1 MRPSTVSWIENK
13 LLGIDAG
20 KGSMIRT
27 GARSDMMN
35 NKAMAMVA
43 VVAMMVATFTGVAL
57 AQDVDADTVPTSYE
71 LGEETVSLKVGGD
84 SAAILYTVS
93 EAEYVPTGYTL
104 NWYVGVVDGDTVD
117 FNSGSL
123 GTWTYNSIDSIGTSS
138 YEQPLG
144 VDVDG
149 FITVSENY
157 KFKMTALTTLG
168 QYILEV
174 KATEN
179 ANNVA
184 FVLKCAVKV
193 GVDDGYDVPPIY
205 GKIAT
210 TIVSDSTAKTL
221 APMEFTVGKP
231 GMSKISMTD
240 DESFDTSGKSWYAVD
255 LPAGLSM
262 SSDGWVS
269 GLPTK
274 VPTKNPAIVTV
285 YCSYMNGNDTGIV
298 VEEYSLSIEIEEA
311 ATNLSMKFSVGDK
324 SISSKGTYTVD
335 EGTSFT
341 LTVASG
347 TEGGSI
353 ENIVVNVVQN
363 GGATRVDYKEN
374 GAIITADG
382 IGEFHVVV
390 SAVVDGQAITD
401 YFKVNS
407 VSGLNNLTT
416 SLVVNGA

>member
-1 MRPSTVSWIENK
+1 
-13 LLGIDAG
+13 
-20 KGSMIRT
+20 
-27 GARSDMMN
+27 MMN

-57 AQDVDADTVPTSYE
+57 AQDVDADTVPTSYN
-71 LGEETVSLKVGGD
+71 LGVEDVSLKVGGD

-117 FNSGSL
+117 FNNGSL
-123 GTWTYNSIDSIGTSS
+123 GTWTYNNTNSLGISS
-138 YEQPLG
+138 YEQPQS
-144 VDVDG
+144 VDDDG
-149 FITVSENY
+149 FITVSDNY

-174 KATEN
+174 KAIEN
-179 ANNVA
+179 ASNVT
-184 FVLKCAVKV
+184 FVLKCAVEV
-193 GVDDGYDVPPIY
+193 SVDNGYDVPPIY
-205 GKIAT
+205 GKITT
-210 TIVSDSTAKTL
+210 TIVSDSTAKIL
-221 APMEFTVGKP
+221 APMVFTVGKP
-231 GMSKISMTD
+231 GMFKISMTGD
-240 DESFDTSGKSWYAVD
+240 DSFNTTGKSWYAVG
-255 LPAGLSM
+255 LPTGLSM

-269 GLPTK
+269 GLPTE
-274 VPTKNPAIVTV
+274 VVATNLPNVTV
-285 YCSYMNGNDTGIV
+285 YCSYMNEDETGIV
-298 VEEYSLSIEIEEA
+298 VEEYLLSITVGEA
-311 ATNLSMKFSVGDK
+311 GSVSMKFMVGTE

-335 EGTSFT
+335 EDSDFT
-341 LTVASG
+341 LTVISG

-374 GAIITADG
+374 GATIMADG